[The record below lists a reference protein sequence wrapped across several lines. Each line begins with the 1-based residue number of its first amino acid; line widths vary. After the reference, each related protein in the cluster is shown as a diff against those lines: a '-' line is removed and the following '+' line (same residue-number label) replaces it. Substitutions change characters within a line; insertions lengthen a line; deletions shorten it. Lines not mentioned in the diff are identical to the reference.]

1 MQSTEKLS
9 TGSTFAGRLKRLR
22 AEKSWTLQRLAAKL
36 GCDRSYLSRLETGK
50 AKNPS
55 ADFLRRAAAVLG
67 VNEQWLELGVGT
79 PDLSPVGS
87 ELEENA
93 QFLTA
98 FTVLAEQMTYEQLLR
113 CAYNFSRNPALSEG
127 SRRFWVKML
136 APWIAVKVNLAKK
149 PDPGTPAMAKSER
162 GRKKKRHAGDR

>member
-1 MQSTEKLS
+1 MQSTKKVSIEI
-9 TGSTFAGRLKRLR
+9 TFADRLKRLR
-22 AEKSWTLQRLAAKL
+22 AERSSTLQQLSTKL

-55 ADFLRRAAAVLG
+55 VDFLRRAAAVLG

-79 PDLSPVGS
+79 PHLSPVGS
-87 ELEENA
+87 ELEENT

-113 CAYNFSRNPALSEG
+113 CAYNFSRNPALSER

-149 PDPGTPAMAKSER
+149 SDPDTPVVVKSKR
-162 GRKKKRHAGDR
+162 PRKKKRHASVR